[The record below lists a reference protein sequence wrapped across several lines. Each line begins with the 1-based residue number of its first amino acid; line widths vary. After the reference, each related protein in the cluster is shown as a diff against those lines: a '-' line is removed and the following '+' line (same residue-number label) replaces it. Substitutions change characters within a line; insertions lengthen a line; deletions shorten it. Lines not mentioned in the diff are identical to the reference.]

1 LAAPDGEPAGASFYN
16 STTMTSSTVR
26 TVLAVVAGDAIFAG
40 GSVLLFYL
48 VKVDPHGPAATN
60 FIVLSIVVGIGLAL
74 AGGFVAALSAN
85 RNRLAHAGAVGC
97 LQMLAGGITMLMIR
111 HPTWFVIA
119 AFLIV
124 VPSALLGALLATL
137 TLRSPPTGPQPYDM
151 RQKNMAC

>member
-1 LAAPDGEPAGASFYN
+1 MWRS
-16 STTMTSSTVR
+16 
-26 TVLAVVAGDAIFAG
+26 VLSVVAGF
-40 GSVLLFYL
+40 V
-48 VKVDPHGPAATN
+48 VAA
-60 FIVLSIVVGIGLAL
+60 IVVGLLEAVSHQLFPPPAGINLHDPEQLKTIIDKLPPGAIVMVLVAWAVGSL

-85 RNRLAHAGAVGC
+85 RNRLAHAGVVGC

-137 TLRSPPTGPQPYDM
+137 TLRSPPTGPRPYDM